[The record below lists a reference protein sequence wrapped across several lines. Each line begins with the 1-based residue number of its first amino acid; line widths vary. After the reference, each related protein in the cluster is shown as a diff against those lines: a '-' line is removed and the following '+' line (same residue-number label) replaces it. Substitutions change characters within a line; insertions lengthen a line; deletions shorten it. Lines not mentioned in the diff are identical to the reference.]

1 MTNIPT
7 VDQYPKDLQYIWNE
21 ANQRREIWR
30 RSSRGGR
37 EWTLHD
43 ADPAIIFHDR
53 FFTINVVTFEEDKI
67 LCDHSWGRNGNRA
80 DNAGVPNQYNFAP
93 SSRQGGG
100 LWIQSGDTTDDWVAF
115 HTGDNYP
122 IYLSASPKMKV
133 VGTVW
138 IPNEEIIVRIGMFG
152 WANLETGNGN
162 PWTTPDDGMWVEYLK
177 YGAVGPIM
185 RFITSFGGV
194 QTVTEFPDISN
205 EVFQLNI
212 EVNEACDKTRLVAD
226 GDEIAD
232 HNTRFIPLGSG
243 PMKPIFMVQTKE
255 DVDKNLELYDVKL
268 IEDELEY

>member
-1 MTNIPT
+1 
-7 VDQYPKDLQYIWNE
+7 
-21 ANQRREIWR
+21 
-30 RSSRGGR
+30 
-37 EWTLHD
+37 
-43 ADPAIIFHDR
+43 
-53 FFTINVVTFEEDKI
+53 
-67 LCDHSWGRNGNRA
+67 
-80 DNAGVPNQYNFAP
+80 
-93 SSRQGGG
+93 
-100 LWIQSGDTTDDWVAF
+100 
-115 HTGDNYP
+115 
-122 IYLSASPKMKV
+122 
-133 VGTVW
+133 
-138 IPNEEIIVRIGMFG
+138 
-152 WANLETGNGN
+152 
-162 PWTTPDDGMWVEYLK
+162 
-177 YGAVGPIM
+177 M